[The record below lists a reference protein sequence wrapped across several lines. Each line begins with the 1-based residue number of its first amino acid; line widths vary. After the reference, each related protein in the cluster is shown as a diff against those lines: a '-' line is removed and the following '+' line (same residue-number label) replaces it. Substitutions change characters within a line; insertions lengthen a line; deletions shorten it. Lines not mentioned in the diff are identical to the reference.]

1 MSQVHTPRRSTK
13 ALALAIAAWVAAV
26 ASPVPSEAQVS
37 GELVVQG
44 GDSGWLYDLGDV
56 ISIFVEAPLEQP
68 EPVAIGWAPP
78 PMLVEDIPPQPT
90 PDAVW
95 TGGYWTWQGEWV
107 WSAGRWLVP
116 PRPRYGWVQ
125 PYYEHRDERV
135 IFVPGYWSRPDAEFV
150 APAYDRPIPW
160 AFVGVNVTVGPPPMG
175 PAGIFIPPPPES
187 RPGIIIP
194 APVGTPPAVVVSAP
208 PVMQI
213 GMRVRNNVTV
223 DHTVINDNRVTN
235 YNVTNVRNVTNV
247 VIEAPAAATANGRT
261 FQATVPHQAHL
272 AAAQKPVVA
281 VRAPMPASRAPVQAY
296 VLGRP
301 APTLPPPQKVAGL
314 PAVPPHPV
322 AALTAAQRNQLAH
335 PPIVPQ
341 PHGSTPT
348 AAAQTRPDARPP
360 AQLAAPSSSGAKEPQ
375 PGHPGAIDKPA
386 AQAKGEPPAPLPANA
401 EAQSRQRAQQQ
412 AEHAHANSAEQQ
424 QQQQQQQQ
432 AQVLARERAQAQAL
446 AKEQSQQRDQQQRQ
460 RAAEEQA
467 RQQERQK
474 AQQQV
479 QREREQAAARAAQ
492 AQQQHAQAEAQ
503 ARERE
508 QQMAHERARQ
518 EQHAQKTEREPAGPA
533 QRKVHPRPHAEENR
547 RASRPHD

>member
-1 MSQVHTPRRSTK
+1 MNHAHTPRRPTK
-13 ALALAIAAWVAAV
+13 ALALAIAAWVAAL

-44 GDSGWLYDLGDV
+44 SDSGWLYDLGDV

-68 EPVAIGWAPP
+68 DPVAIGWAPP

-116 PRPRYGWVQ
+116 PRPRYVWVQ

-135 IFVPGYWSRPDAEFV
+135 IFVPGYWSRPEVEFV

-175 PAGIFIPPPPES
+175 PAGIFIPPPPGS

-213 GMRVRNNVTV
+213 GMRVHNNVTV
-223 DHTVINDNRVTN
+223 NHTVINDNRVTN

-247 VIEAPAAATANGRT
+247 VIEAPAGATANGRA

-281 VRAPMPASRAPVQAY
+281 VRAPMPASHAPVQAY

-301 APTLPPPQKVAGL
+301 APTLPKPQKVAGM
-314 PAVPPHPV
+314 PSVPPHPV
-322 AALTAAQRNQLAH
+322 AALTAEQRNQFAH
-335 PPIVPQ
+335 PPVVPQ
-341 PHGSTPT
+341 PHGSPSVVTAHTGPEAHTPG
-348 AAAQTRPDARPP
+348 Q
-360 AQLAAPSSSGAKEPQ
+360 AAPASPNAAKEPQ
-375 PGHPGAIDKPA
+375 SASPLAHAKPA
-386 AQAKGEPPAPLPANA
+386 PQGNAQSPAPLPATV
-401 EAQSRQRAQQQ
+401 EAQARQREQQ
-412 AEHAHANSAEQQ
+412 AEQAHAKAADPK
-424 QQQQQQQQ
+424 QQ
-432 AQVLARERAQAQAL
+432 AQAQAQERDQAQAL
-446 AKEQSQQRDQQQRQ
+446 AREQAQQRDQQQRQ
-460 RAAEEQA
+460 HAAAEAQA
-467 RQQERQK
+467 RQREQQK
-474 AQQQV
+474 EQAQQA
-479 QREREQAAARAAQ
+479 QREREQAEARAAQ
-492 AQQQHAQAEAQ
+492 AQQQRAQAEAQ
-503 ARERE
+503 ARQRE

-518 EQHAQKTEREPAGPA
+518 EQHAQKPEREPTEPA
-533 QRKVHPRPHAEENR
+533 QHKEHPRPHPDEND
-547 RASRPHD
+547 RASKAHD